1 MVPALVVACGFL
13 IGTFPTARLVA
24 RRSGRDV
31 TAEGSGNPG
40 ATNVYRIA
48 GPGPGLVVFAGDVVK
63 GALPAAA
70 GLLVGGHRLAL
81 AAGAAA
87 VVGHCFPPQR
97 RLRGGRGV
105 ATSVGLV
112 AVVDPPVVAITAVL
126 WFLVVRLSRRASPAS
141 LASALA
147 APVLAAALGRDAT
160 EVAGF
165 ALVAALVLVRHAPNL
180 GRLARGGEGPLG
192 PGGGRGRSLR

>member
-48 GPGPGLVVFAGDVVK
+48 GLGPGLVVFAGDVVK

-81 AAGAAA
+81 AAAAAA

-126 WFLVVRLSRRASPAS
+126 WFLVVRLSNPLAPRR
-141 LASALA
+141 
-147 APVLAAALGRDAT
+147 
-160 EVAGF
+160 
-165 ALVAALVLVRHAPNL
+165 
-180 GRLARGGEGPLG
+180 GRLG
-192 PGGGRGRSLR
+192 

>member
-1 MVPALVVACGFL
+1 MVPALVVVCGFL

-24 RRSGRDV
+24 RRSGWDV

-48 GPGPGLVVFAGDVVK
+48 GLGPGLVVFAGDVVK

-70 GLLVGGHRLAL
+70 GLLASGPHLAL
-81 AAGAAA
+81 AGGAAA

-97 RLRGGRGV
+97 RFRGGRGV

-165 ALVAALVLVRHAPNL
+165 ALVGALVLVRHAPNL
-180 GRLARGGEGPLG
+180 GRLARGREGPLG
-192 PGGGRGRSLR
+192 PGGGQGRGLG